1 LASIRTKLKPG
12 GKILLTVPANPWMW
26 SAHDRAHHHHRR
38 YTKAGLAK
46 VAKAAGLKIELLS
59 HFNSLLFPVA
69 AAARLVG
76 KLMGKTTSDDQMPS
90 APVNA
95 VLTQVFGLET
105 SLVGRVPLPAGVS
118 LVAILS

>member
-1 LASIRTKLKPG
+1 
-12 GKILLTVPANPWMW
+12 
-26 SAHDRAHHHHRR
+26 
-38 YTKAGLAK
+38 
-46 VAKAAGLKIELLS
+46 
-59 HFNSLLFPVA
+59 
-69 AAARLVG
+69 
-76 KLMGKTTSDDQMPS
+76 MGKTTSDDQMPS

>member
-1 LASIRTKLKPG
+1 
-12 GKILLTVPANPWMW
+12 LLTVPATPWMW

-105 SLVGRVPLPAGVS
+105 NLVGRVPLPAGVS